1 MTAGWNR
8 RAVWQLI
15 VACAAF
21 TGCSPHA
28 PEGGLPVLPMGGDFR
43 LVDHD
48 SRPFELATLR
58 GKVVLVFFGYSSCP
72 DACPTTLSK
81 LAMVSR
87 RLGEDRS
94 RLKALYI
101 SVDPQR
107 DTPSVLKADLANF
120 DLDALGLTGTKA
132 QIDEVVRQFGA
143 SYSIVP
149 TPGSAAPY
157 TVAHSVWLYALDTR
171 GRVRI
176 RFEYDA
182 AVDEIVQGIRT
193 ILGEEGARSQ

>member
-1 MTAGWNR
+1 MTASRGR
-8 RAVWQLI
+8 RAVWPL
-15 VACAAF
+15 VAACAVVFA
-21 TGCSPHA
+21 GCSPKA
-28 PEGGLPVLPMGGDFR
+28 PGELLPVLPMGGDFR
-43 LVDHD
+43 LTDHD
-48 SRPFELATLR
+48 NRQFELASLR

-87 RLGEDRS
+87 RLGDDRA
-94 RLKALYI
+94 RVKTLYI

-107 DTPSVLKADLANF
+107 DTPPVLKADLANF

-132 QIDEVVRQFGA
+132 EIDEVVRKFGA
-143 SYSIVP
+143 SYEIVP
-149 TPGSAAPY
+149 TPGSAALY
-157 TVAHSVWLYALDTR
+157 TVAHSVWLYALDTS

-182 AVDEIVQGIRT
+182 RIEEIVQGIRT
-193 ILGEEGARSQ
+193 ILDEGG

>member
-1 MTAGWNR
+1 VR
-8 RAVWQLI
+8 
-15 VACAAF
+15 
-21 TGCSPHA
+21 
-28 PEGGLPVLPMGGDFR
+28 LPVLPMGGDFR
-43 LVDHD
+43 LIDHD
-48 SRPFELATLR
+48 SRQFELASLR

-87 RLGEDRS
+87 RMGDDRA
-94 RLKALYI
+94 RFKTLYI

-120 DLDALGLTGTKA
+120 DLDALGLTGTRA
-132 QIDEVVRQFGA
+132 EIDEVVRKFGA
-143 SYSIVP
+143 TYEIVP
-149 TPGSAAPY
+149 TPESAARY
-157 TVAHSVWLYALDTR
+157 TVAHSVWLYALDTS

-182 AVDEIVQGIRT
+182 SVEEIVQGIRT
-193 ILGEEGARSQ
+193 ILEEGG